1 MRLVNKFISLYTE
14 SISLI
19 IPSFS
24 VAKLELRVL
33 ETEHDNDELVQLK
46 SVLTFFQ
53 EGSIY

>member
-19 IPSFS
+19 TPSFS

-33 ETEHDNDELVQLK
+33 ETEPDNDELVQLK